1 MDKLNEPVV
10 DLAVLNR
17 LVEEL
22 NKTLALANKNPSLD
36 GLKVGESVERAAEL
50 SKCVGLASAISHEAA
65 MLSHDC
71 LSSFKIA
78 ASPSIAALV
87 RGKDP
92 LFGSEI
98 GLSSLEDLF
107 KKKN

>member
-17 LVEEL
+17 LVQEL
-22 NKTLALANKNPSLD
+22 NEILAVANKNSLD
-36 GLKVGESVERAAEL
+36 ALKVGESIERATAM

-71 LSSFKIA
+71 LSAFKIA
-78 ASPSIAALV
+78 ASPTVAALV

-92 LFGSEI
+92 LFHQDM